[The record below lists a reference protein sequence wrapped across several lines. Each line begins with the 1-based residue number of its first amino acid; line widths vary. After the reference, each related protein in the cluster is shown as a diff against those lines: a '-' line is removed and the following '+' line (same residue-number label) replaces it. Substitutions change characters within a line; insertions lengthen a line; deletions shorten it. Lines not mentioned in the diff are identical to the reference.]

1 MKLGAGLLK
10 SGKAFGVLGV
20 FFKAGSYG
28 LGQGKR
34 EGKIVGTEDT
44 ELVGEVCR
52 WVNYRDFWWLA

>member
-10 SGKAFGVLGV
+10 SGKAFGLHGV

-34 EGKIVGTEDT
+34 EGKIVGIEGT
-44 ELVGEVCR
+44 ELVGKVCR
-52 WVNYRDFWWLA
+52 